1 MSKMQDQSN
10 SSTRSRQYKS
20 TISTNLTTVLG
31 VLRPR
36 KLESNVG
43 SIVSLTL
50 AGFDWVEHGF
60 GTRDAISS
68 QEDMASLTQIHSAT
82 VLPAVRIGRVG
93 EGDGLVTSNP
103 GVAVSVRT
111 ADCFPVLLVD
121 GRLRVVA
128 AVHAGWRGTAARI
141 VPAAIGL
148 MSQEFETRPED
159 IYAAIGPGIGKCCY
173 RVGEDVGRRFGLE
186 GAGHVDLGEANRDQL
201 IEAGVPEAHIDRLN
215 LCTFC
220 DARFHSYRRD
230 KNAAG
235 RMISFIGIRPNG
247 LTT

>member
-1 MSKMQDQSN
+1 MQDQSN
-10 SSTRSRQYKS
+10 SSTSSRQYKS
-20 TISTNLTTVLG
+20 TISTNLKTVLG
-31 VLRPR
+31 VLGPP

-50 AGFDWVEHGF
+50 SGLDWVEHGF

-93 EGDGLVTSNP
+93 EGDGVVTSTP
-103 GVAVSVRT
+103 RVAVSVRT
-111 ADCFPVLLVD
+111 ADCFPVLLAD
-121 GRLRVVA
+121 ARRRVVA
-128 AVHAGWRGTAARI
+128 AIHAGWRGTAARI
-141 VPAAIGL
+141 VPAAIDL
-148 MSQEFETRPED
+148 MRREFETGAED

-186 GAGHVDLGEANRDQL
+186 GAGFVDLGQANREQL
-201 IEAGVPEAHIDRLN
+201 IEAGVPATHIDYLN

-220 DARFHSYRRD
+220 DSRFHSYRRD
-230 KNAAG
+230 KDAAG

-247 LTT
+247 